1 MKFTCTIVVA
11 GRMSRK
17 KSPWMTATLS
27 IEATSDTYTRVMIV
41 SSSRPPRSS
50 MTALRISRAR
60 RVWSTMPVLSGLPSS
75 SRPAV
80 PATRI
85 PLPWRTAREYPNW
98 NSYFVFVLYMYRIG
112 FLGSCSGMDRR
123 QLLDHSV
130 RELLRAH
137 RGGVV
142 AIRLQ
147 VVRDVL
153 AHGHH

>member
-1 MKFTCTIVVA
+1 M
-11 GRMSRK
+11 M
-17 KSPWMTATLS
+17 
-27 IEATSDTYTRVMIV
+27 V
-41 SSSRPPRSS
+41 SSILPPRSS
-50 MTALRISRAR
+50 IAALTMSSAR
-60 RVWSTMPVLSGLPSS
+60 RVCSTIPVARGVPVS

-85 PLPWRTAREYPNW
+85 TLPCRTAREYPNW